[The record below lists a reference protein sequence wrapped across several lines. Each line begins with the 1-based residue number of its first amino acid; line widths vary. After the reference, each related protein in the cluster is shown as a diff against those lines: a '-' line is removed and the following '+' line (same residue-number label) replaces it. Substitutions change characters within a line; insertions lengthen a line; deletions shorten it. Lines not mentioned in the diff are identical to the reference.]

1 MINLKT
7 HKEKLA
13 EWHLQNRLRRN
24 WETKLANQIKIEV
37 NRTAKII
44 ANDYAISG
52 RQSMGNAAIGSALTN
67 FPRVALTA
75 L

>member
-52 RQSMGNAAIGSALTN
+52 RQSMGNAQREHFNRLKSISHW
-67 FPRVALTA
+67 R
-75 L
+75 